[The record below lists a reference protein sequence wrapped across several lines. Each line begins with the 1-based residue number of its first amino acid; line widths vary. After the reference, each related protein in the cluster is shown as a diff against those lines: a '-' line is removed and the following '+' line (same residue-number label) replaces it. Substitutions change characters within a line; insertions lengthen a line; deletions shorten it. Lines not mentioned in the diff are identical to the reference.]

1 MQRPASVTLIALIQ
15 MVFAGLTLLVSL
27 FGVMAGALVG
37 GLAASGGDTL
47 FGIVLGSLVILIFLL
62 GVTSGFLSIVFA
74 IGLLQLKGWG
84 WLGSLVMQSL
94 GLGFGL
100 LQVLS
105 RERGAMSLG
114 SLIISGVIVYML
126 LRPEVKRAFGR

>member
-1 MQRPASVTLIALIQ
+1 M
-15 MVFAGLTLLVSL
+15 
-27 FGVMAGALVG
+27 
-37 GLAASGGDTL
+37 
-47 FGIVLGSLVILIFLL
+47 ILIFLL